1 MMLRPDIKQRVGG
14 SKRERNHPHKGCCGR
29 NEIKKSRVSFTLFS
43 IVYLYVFFSSTL
55 PRVSQCNCQRVL
67 TWLIGL
73 CVNFSKDLLPVATKT
88 QVSGVLCNISQ
99 KILHFF
105 FHAYAAFI
113 PDISGEGEF
122 PRKIFP

>member
-1 MMLRPDIKQRVGG
+1 MLRPDIKQRVGG

-29 NEIKKSRVSFTLFS
+29 NEIKKSRV
-43 IVYLYVFFSSTL
+43 FFSSTL
-55 PRVSQCNCQRVL
+55 PRVCQCNCQRVL

-73 CVNFSKDLLPVATKT
+73 CVNFSKDLLSVATKT

-105 FHAYAAFI
+105 FHAHAAFI
-113 PDISGEGEF
+113 PDISGEGGF